1 MPNSSPVILITGA
14 SSGIGEMTARLFAR
28 RGYRVAITARRLE
41 RLEQI
46 ASEIRADKTGTA
58 GGDAFPIQSDVSD
71 PASVETMVKT
81 VLDHYGQIDLLF
93 NNAGFGRLGWL
104 ESLDPARD
112 IQAQLNTNLLGLIY
126 CSRAVLPH
134 MIHRRQ
140 GHIINMSSIAGLVG
154 TPTYTIYAASKFG
167 VRGFSQALRR
177 EVSIWGVQVSTIF
190 PGGVET
196 EFAEKSGST
205 KRKTGISTPRWL
217 RLTAEQVAEA
227 VYRLARRPR
236 AIAVVPWMMRYSVWL
251 NNMVPG
257 LVDKII
263 ERRFVKRERGL

>member
-1 MPNSSPVILITGA
+1 MLNPSPVILITGA
-14 SSGIGEMTARLFAR
+14 SSGIGEMTARLFAQ
-28 RGYRVAITARRLE
+28 RGYRVALTARRLE
-41 RLEQI
+41 RLETV
-46 ASEIRADKTGTA
+46 ASEIRTA
-58 GGDAFPIQSDVSD
+58 GGDAFPVQSDVSD
-71 PASVETMVKT
+71 AVSIEVMVKA
-81 VLDHYGQIDLLF
+81 VLDHYGQIDVLF

-104 ESLDPARD
+104 ENLDPVRD
-112 IQAQLNTNLLGLIY
+112 IKAQLDTNLLGMIY

-134 MIHRRQ
+134 MIHRRK
-140 GHIINMSSIAGLVG
+140 GHIINMSSIAGLVA

-177 EVSIWGVQVSTIF
+177 EVSIWGVHVSALF

-205 KRKTGISTPRWL
+205 KRKTGIATPKWL
-217 RLTAEQVAEA
+217 RLTPERVAES

-236 AIAVVPWMMRYSVWL
+236 AIAVLPWMMRYSVWL

-257 LVDKII
+257 LVDKLI
-263 ERRFVKRERGL
+263 ERNFVKPERGL

>member
-1 MPNSSPVILITGA
+1 MNTNQPPVILITGA
-14 SSGIGEMTARLFAR
+14 SSGIGEKTARLFAQ

-41 RLEQI
+41 RLETI
-46 ASEIRADKTGTA
+46 AAEIRTA
-58 GGDAFPIQSDVSD
+58 GGDAFPVQSDVSQIESIE
-71 PASVETMVKT
+71 AMVKAA
-81 VLDHYGQIDLLF
+81 LDHYGQIDVLF

-104 ESLDPARD
+104 ENLDPARD
-112 IQAQLNTNLLGLIY
+112 IKAQLDTNLLGMIY

-134 MIHRRQ
+134 MMHQRK
-140 GHIINMSSIAGLVG
+140 GHIINMSSISGLVG

-177 EVSIWGVQVSTIF
+177 EVSIWGIHVSAIF

-217 RLTAEQVAEA
+217 RLTPDRVAEA

-251 NNMVPG
+251 NNMIPG

-263 ERRFVKRERGL
+263 ERRFVKPERGL

>member
-1 MPNSSPVILITGA
+1 MNPSSPVILITGA
-14 SSGIGEMTARLFAR
+14 SSGIGEMTARLFAQ
-28 RGYRVAITARRLE
+28 RGYRVALTARRLE
-41 RLEQI
+41 RLETI
-46 ASEIRADKTGTA
+46 ATEIRAA
-58 GGDAFPIQSDVSD
+58 GGDAFPVQSDVSD
-71 PASVETMVKT
+71 FVSIEQMVKA
-81 VLDHYGQIDLLF
+81 VLEHYGQIDVLF

-104 ESLDPARD
+104 EALDPIRD
-112 IQAQLNTNLLGLIY
+112 IKAQLDTNLLGMIY
-126 CSRAVLPH
+126 CARAVLPH
-134 MIHRRQ
+134 MIQRRR

-177 EVSIWGVQVSTIF
+177 EVSIWGVHVSAIF

-205 KRKTGISTPRWL
+205 KRKTGIATPRWL
-217 RLTAEQVAEA
+217 RLTPERVAEA

-236 AIAVVPWMMRYSVWL
+236 AIAVIPWMMRYSVWL

-257 LVDKII
+257 FVDKMI
-263 ERRFVKRERGL
+263 ERRFVKPERGL

>member
-1 MPNSSPVILITGA
+1 MNNPSTPVILITGA
-14 SSGIGEMTARLFAR
+14 SSGIGETTARLFAR
-28 RGYRVAITARRLE
+28 QGFRVALTARRLD
-41 RLEQI
+41 RLETI
-46 ASEIRADKTGTA
+46 TAEIRSA

-71 PASVETMVKT
+71 HLSIQNMVKET
-81 VLDHYGQIDLLF
+81 LDHYGQIDVLF

-104 ESLDPARD
+104 EILDP
-112 IQAQLNTNLLGLIY
+112 IKEIKAQLDTNLTGMIY
-126 CSRAVLPH
+126 CTHAVLPH
-134 MIHRRQ
+134 MIQRRK

-177 EVSIWGVQVSTIF
+177 EVSIWGVHVSAIF

-217 RLTAEQVAEA
+217 RLTPDRVAEA
-227 VYRLARRPR
+227 VYRLTLRPR
-236 AIAVVPWMMRYSVWL
+236 AIVVVPWMMRYSVWL
-251 NNMVPG
+251 NNMVPS

-263 ERRFVKRERGL
+263 ERRFVKTERGL